1 MPRPVAVVVDPQP
14 LHVGTYESVLE
25 QMGVECVCVSAQ
37 GVRGFAPQQDCIGI
51 LFDLTATASGVE
63 SVEQVRTIPGF
74 ERTPLVLVTDAP
86 VELKELALV
95 DSLLLPLDPY
105 LLRNKIAM
113 FLELRSSEERYRALL
128 EHPTDFLF
136 LLEAVRTAAGEIE
149 DWRYVDANKNGIRLL
164 NATRETLLGKRI
176 SEVLPDRA
184 ERVIALCAKVLQTRS
199 PHEYESCFGAAEFRT
214 CVFPPVP
221 TQSSLPAPT
230 SPPETMLSAR
240 CSVWSKPSM
249 RKRNGYSQL

>member
-1 MPRPVAVVVDPQP
+1 MR
-14 LHVGTYESVLE
+14 LCVG
-25 QMGVECVCVSAQ
+25 AR
-37 GVRGFAPQQDCIGI
+37 VRGFGPQQDCIGI

-74 ERTPLVLVTDAP
+74 ERTPLVLVTDVL

-95 DSLLLPLDPY
+95 DSLLLPWSY

-164 NATRETLLGKRI
+164 DATRETLLGKRV

-184 ERVIALCAKVLQTRS
+184 ERLIALCAKVLQTRS

-214 CVFPPVP
+214 WCFPTVP